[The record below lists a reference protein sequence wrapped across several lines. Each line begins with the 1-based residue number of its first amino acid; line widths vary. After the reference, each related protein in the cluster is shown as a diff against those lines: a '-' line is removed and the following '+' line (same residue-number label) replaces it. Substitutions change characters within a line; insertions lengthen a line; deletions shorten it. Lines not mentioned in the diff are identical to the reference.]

1 MWYERY
7 LSKWKEIVAMP
18 WVVCSCGAW
27 MGLAFLRG
35 QHIRYEQWRIRHLEA
50 ERDHAQRMTRD
61 LERRIAR
68 LERRIAR
75 DE

>member
-1 MWYERY
+1 MGYERC
-7 LSKWKEIVAMP
+7 LSKVKEIVAMP
-18 WVVCSCGAW
+18 WVLCSCGAW

-35 QHIRYEQWRIRHLEA
+35 QHIRYEQWRIRRLEA
-50 ERDHAQRMTRD
+50 ERDRAQRMTRD

-68 LERRIAR
+68 